1 MSFSVKFTW
10 ELIKSLDLWE
20 CEEWGLYRE
29 LPDKTQDTQLHS
41 ILDKQWLLLKYK
53 CVPNT
58 ALQFIWNTNVSG
70 C

>member
-1 MSFSVKFTW
+1 MGMWK
-10 ELIKSLDLWE
+10 
-20 CEEWGLYRE
+20 EWGLYGE
-29 LPDKTQDTQLHS
+29 LPEKTQDTQLHS

-58 ALQFIWNTNVSG
+58 ALQFICNTNVSG